1 MYTINDL
8 ALMTGLTTRTLRNYL
23 KLGVLNGEKLDGSW
37 RFTDE
42 EIDAFFADTG
52 VKQSMRATR
61 HAVIYDFLA
70 DTSKKTNRAC
80 VILDFAVT
88 DEEGREIS
96 AFFCEKI
103 NRDGADITFNYG
115 RDRGLS
121 RVILSGGEDSVADVL
136 RVYYGER

>member
-8 ALMTGLTTRTLRNYL
+8 AMMTGLTTRTLRNYL

-42 EIDAFFADTG
+42 EIEAFFADAG
-52 VKQSMRATR
+52 VKQSMRANR

-70 DTSKKTNRAC
+70 DTSKKANRAC

-96 AFFCEKI
+96 AFFCGKI
-103 NRDGADITFNYG
+103 NRDGADITFSCG

-121 RVILSGGEDSVADVL
+121 RVILSGSEDSVADIL
-136 RVYYGER
+136 RAYYGER